1 MNNIQIKL
9 NASEQDINKLSEDA
23 NKFYLDNVPHYCITI
38 KADDTVIDKYF
49 ACSHKV
55 VVQEFFKRLSTNR
68 NLIYAIHEGVI
79 QELTAHYCDKQGNL
93 QPLNM
98 RFLYGSNFH

>member
-1 MNNIQIKL
+1 MNNIKINL
-9 NASEQDINKLSEDA
+9 NAIEQDIKNLSENA
-23 NKFYLDNVPHYCITI
+23 NKFYLDNIPHFCITV
-38 KADDTVIDKYF
+38 KADDIVVEKF
-49 ACSHKV
+49 LACSHIE
-55 VVQEFFKRLSTNR
+55 VVQEFFKRLSINR

-98 RFLYGSNFH
+98 RFTYGININ